1 MGNSINITNQL
12 QGNVTGNV
20 TGSITGLA
28 GSVTSGGNIHIGVI
42 TATSYSGDGSNLT
55 GIAATNF
62 NTQTVTANA
71 AETIIDLSDGNMITM
86 NQSADTT
93 VGFASTSTAM
103 DVTILRFK
111 DSSPTARTITWPDS
125 IKWNGGSAPT
135 LITDSQTGDGDV
147 NQIQLLT
154 RDGGLTWY
162 GWENMSNEGELYQL
176 FLWGPQSAP
185 IEGNLAQND
194 NAYRSSPVQVPGE
207 WKSAS
212 SSYNW
217 SQGVKT
223 NGTFWVWGKN
233 NYGQMGDNTTVSRSS
248 PVQMPGTTWNK
259 VNFYARGDNTG
270 AVKTDGTLWVWGRNT
285 NGEIGINQPTN
296 SHKSS
301 PVQVPGTTW
310 RSVSGTYCNI
320 AVKTDGTAWS
330 WGQANGGKLGLNDTT
345 QRSSPTQ
352 IGTDTTWSAT
362 YSGTSSS
369 IFAIKTDGT
378 VWGWQNN
385 GNGNLGQNNRT
396 VYSSPIQIP
405 GTYTSTS
412 AGYYGW
418 WGLKTDGTLW
428 GCGNNANGEL
438 GQNSIGAGGG
448 PANHGFSSPVQV
460 PGSWSAVSGGKAT
473 TAIKT
478 DGTMWIWGNNG
489 YQGNVPFGFPA
500 RGGGLGLNGPVA
512 LQLSSPTQLPGT
524 WALTGIL
531 KSQSGA
537 NIAFK
542 KSY

>member
-1 MGNSINITNQL
+1 
-12 QGNVTGNV
+12 
-20 TGSITGLA
+20 
-28 GSVTSGGNIHIGVI
+28 
-42 TATSYSGDGSNLT
+42 
-55 GIAATNF
+55 
-62 NTQTVTANA
+62 
-71 AETIIDLSDGNMITM
+71 
-86 NQSADTT
+86 T

-111 DSSPTARTITWPDS
+111 DSSATARTITWPDS

-162 GWENMSNEGELYQL
+162 GWENMSNDGAIYSL

-223 NGTFWVWGKN
+223 DGTLWVWGKN
-233 NYGQMGDNTTVSRSS
+233 SDYGQLGLNDRTSRSS
-248 PVQMPGTTWNK
+248 PTQLPGTTWSK

-270 AVKTDGTLWVWGRNT
+270 AIKTDGTLWIWGRNRDGALGQNT
-285 NGEIGINQPTN
+285 GGEPSSI
-296 SHKSS
+296 SS
-301 PVQVPGTTW
+301 PAQVPGTTW
-310 RSVSGTYCNI
+310 KSVSGTYCNI
-320 AVKTDGTAWS
+320 AVKTDGTMWAW
-330 WGQANGGKLGLNDTT
+330 GHANGGKLGLNDTI

-352 IGTDTTWSAT
+352 LPGTTWSAT

-369 IFAIKTDGT
+369 QFAIKTDGT

-385 GNGNLGQNNRT
+385 GNGQLCQNNRT

-428 GCGNNANGEL
+428 GCGGNGGGEL
-438 GQNSIGAGGG
+438 GQNDRTKR
-448 PANHGFSSPVQV
+448 SSPVQV

-489 YQGNVPFGFPA
+489 YVGNIPFGYPA
-500 RGGGLGLNGPVA
+500 RGGGLGLNTPIPSYI
-512 LQLSSPTQLPGT
+512 SSPTQLPGT
-524 WALTGIL
+524 SWVLTGTL

-542 KSY
+542 KD